1 MAAKLTPSVK
11 FQAFDSNGDPLN
23 GGLLYTYAAG
33 TVTAKDTY
41 TDQGAGTA
49 NANPVVLDSR
59 GEADVWIDGAYKFVL
74 KDSSEVTIWT
84 VDDIGTIDE
93 AGTLSKTSNYTV
105 AAADVGAFIKCDA
118 SGGSFTIT
126 MPAAADQTDG
136 FNVSIK
142 KIDTSS
148 NTVTINP
155 NASETIEDQLTWV
168 LTSPYES
175 VTIVT
180 DTSEWF
186 IKNRTNWLYDDN
198 SNEVLKT
205 GTTAS
210 AVNEITIT
218 NAATSGLP
226 IVAASGGDT
235 NVGIILRG
243 KGTGAMHLG
252 TSTTS
257 DVRLLGDQPIADSS
271 GNEYIKFSKTA
282 SAVNEITVTNSATGN
297 AVTVGSTGGDTDI
310 GLIIQGKGTGRLD
323 LGSATSAEIRLLGDQ
338 PITDSSGNEYLKFSK
353 TSSAVNELTI
363 ANAATATN
371 PNIAPTG
378 GDTNIGIDLT
388 PKAAAAVSIKGNSTQ
403 AGELRLYEDTDNGT
417 NYTAFK
423 APASVA
429 SNVTWTLPSADG
441 SANNALVTDGSGTLS
456 FSSVGVFTRIASS
469 TASSSASIAFTDLT
483 TAYST
488 LLVIFTN
495 VVPATN
501 AVNFDM
507 TFSTDNGSTYLSSA
521 YFWRGYQVQTSGE
534 GSSGSGGS
542 TEIRLTHTTGTLLN
556 TAGRGYSGH
565 LYLYGSNTAAPLY
578 ATGMAVYGSAPVF
591 FGGGITGTTAVNAI
605 KFAMSSGNI
614 STGTITLY
622 GLS

>member
-441 SANNALVTDGSGTLS
+441 SANNAIVTDGSGTLS
-456 FSSVGVFTRIASS
+456 FSSVGVFTRIAS
-469 TASSSASIAFTDLT
+469 
-483 TAYST
+483 
-488 LLVIFTN
+488 
-495 VVPATN
+495 
-501 AVNFDM
+501 
-507 TFSTDNGSTYLSSA
+507 
-521 YFWRGYQVQTSGE
+521 R
-534 GSSGSGGS
+534 
-542 TEIRLTHTTGTLLN
+542 TER
-556 TAGRGYSGH
+556 
-565 LYLYGSNTAAPLY
+565 
-578 ATGMAVYGSAPVF
+578 
-591 FGGGITGTTAVNAI
+591 
-605 KFAMSSGNI
+605 
-614 STGTITLY
+614 
-622 GLS
+622 